1 MPFYV
6 VSLRDL
12 LGLDAS
18 RASSFYPQSP
28 EGDGNNIRISSQL
41 HDVTIFSSSYYLQF
55 LVTIISRRGSI
66 FIFQGV
72 VGLGTS
78 RSFDFISTIWNL
90 SCSSWTHHTCVFI
103 TIIIIFFFYS
113 HMFNIT
119 VLKDICNFWFSKV
132 MSYLFFSLVL
142 GRDRLLETND
152 FYFKLGKGQK
162 REY

>member
-18 RASSFYPQSP
+18 RASSFYPHSP

-41 HDVTIFSSSYYLQF
+41 HDVNIFSSSYYLQF

-78 RSFDFISTIWNL
+78 RSFDFISFLQSGI
-90 SCSSWTHHTCVFI
+90 HHVLLEL
-103 TIIIIFFFYS
+103 IILGYSYFLFYS

-119 VLKDICNFWFSKV
+119 VLNDIYKLQFSKV
-132 MSYLFFSLVL
+132 MS
-142 GRDRLLETND
+142 
-152 FYFKLGKGQK
+152 
-162 REY
+162 